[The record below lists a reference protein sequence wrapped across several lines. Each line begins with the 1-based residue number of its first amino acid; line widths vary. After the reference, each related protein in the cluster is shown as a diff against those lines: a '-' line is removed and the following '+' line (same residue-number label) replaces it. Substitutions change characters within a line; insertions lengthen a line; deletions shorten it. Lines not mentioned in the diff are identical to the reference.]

1 MNRISVQDSLSSIS
15 SLSKLLKWDNN
26 QIPQGIFLSM
36 FNIIRKKTDIICTS
50 ESETGHSNKASS
62 PIEIASRPYHPD
74 PVFNA
79 FQAISLAVSKCIE
92 ECPSGHLKGDMW
104 GPFASAMHKLARTN
118 ESP

>member
-36 FNIIRKKTDIICTS
+36 FNIIRKKTDIICAS
-50 ESETGHSNKASS
+50 ESEAGHSNKASS